1 MDPKKKVGDL
11 LEERAKLVT
20 EQREIL
26 ETAETEK
33 RELTAEDR
41 STYDKQEVRIGEIE
55 GDVRRFEAQ
64 TKAEEE
70 FRAKSNAPAP
80 DGTGEEGERGTR
92 ERNRASDEYRD
103 AFESYIRGRQL
114 TDEERST
121 LNTGTDAEGGFA
133 VAESW
138 TALHERLRETGSI
151 RGLAEVI
158 TTEKGGD
165 LHVPREKPE
174 GGDAAEPEIVDE
186 EELFPDDADEFD
198 EAILGAFKFG
208 RMTKA
213 AEEMLEDSLF
223 NVEGYVGKRLGF
235 QLGRSTN
242 RKYVQGT
249 GAGQPEGLFSKGIPG
264 TTLASKTAIASD
276 EVIDLTYRVIR
287 PYRVRG
293 AYIAND
299 LTVAAIRKIKDS
311 VGQYL
316 WQPTVQ
322 AGEPDRLNGYPIH
335 TDPDVDQL
343 GSKKRVLG
351 FGDVEMAYMIRDV
364 LGVTIRFLP
373 ERFADND
380 QVAWRGKLRT
390 DGKYIDPNAFRLAV
404 CPE

>member
-1 MDPKKKVGDL
+1 MPELKSTIGGL

-20 EQREIL
+20 EQREVL
-26 ETAETEK
+26 DAAETEK
-33 RELTAEDR
+33 RSLTADDR
-41 STYDKQEVRIGEIE
+41 ESYDKRETRITEIE
-55 GDVRRFEAQ
+55 GDVRRYEAQ
-64 TKAEEE
+64 VKSEEE
-70 FRAKSNAPAP
+70 FRAETGPSP
-80 DGTGEEGERGTR
+80 DAGEGEQETADRGR
-92 ERNRASDEYRD
+92 GSDEYRD
-103 AFESYIRGRQL
+103 AFEAYCRGREL
-114 TDEERST
+114 TDEQRST

-138 TALHERLRETGSI
+138 TTLHERLRETGTI
-151 RGLAEVI
+151 RELAEVV

-186 EELFPDDADEFD
+186 EELFPDDADEID

-213 AEEMLEDSLF
+213 AEEMLEDGLF
-223 NVEGYVGKRLGF
+223 DVPGYVGKRLGF

-249 GAGQPEGLFSKGIPG
+249 GSGQPEGLFSKG
-264 TTLASKTAIASD
+264 TVALTLASKTAIASD
-276 EVIDLTYRVIR
+276 ELIDLSYKVIR
-287 PYRVRG
+287 PYRARA
-293 AYIAND
+293 AYIGND
-299 LTVAAIRKIKDS
+299 LTIAAIRKIKDS

-322 AGEPDRLNGYPIH
+322 AGEPDRLNGYPIYA
-335 TDPDVDQL
+335 DPDVSQL
-343 GSKKRVLG
+343 GSENRVLG

-364 LGVTIRFLP
+364 LGVTIRFLT

-390 DGKYIDPNAFRLAV
+390 DGKYIDPNAFKLAA
-404 CPE
+404 CPK